1 MQRLP
6 VNTREVILALFAGQV
21 VKRIRKPLTLLVIG
35 GNLGLGLALL
45 YRLASL
51 KKKEPGFTRL
61 RTVILREPKSSP
73 RTPSGSATPSSR

>member
-6 VNTREVILALFAGQV
+6 VNTREILLALLMGQV
-21 VKRIRKPLTLLVIG
+21 VKRVRKPLTFLVIG

-51 KKKEPGFTRL
+51 QKKEPGRPRL
-61 RTVILREPKSSP
+61 RTVFLREPTSSP
-73 RTPSGSATPSSR
+73 RRPSGSATPSSR